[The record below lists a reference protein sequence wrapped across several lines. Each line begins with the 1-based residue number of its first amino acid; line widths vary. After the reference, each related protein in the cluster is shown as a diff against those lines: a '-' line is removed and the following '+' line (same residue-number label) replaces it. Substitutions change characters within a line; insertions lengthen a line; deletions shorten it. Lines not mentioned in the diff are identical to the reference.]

1 MSTIISKQMQIGTSG
16 TATDNFTIRQP
27 ATPDG
32 TVRIANGNS
41 GTTTDLVTVTSAG
54 NMTVV
59 GTTSVAALA
68 VNGNNISAVNSL
80 GFRNRIINGNMVIDQ
95 RNNGASV
102 TVNTTVQYPVDRFSP
117 QFSTTTGTAQRSTVA
132 PAGFSN
138 SLLITN
144 GTGASPSSG
153 QYNGF
158 RHEIEGF
165 NTADLSWGTANALT
179 ITLSFWVRSSI
190 TGTYAGRLA
199 NSGDA
204 RIYVFTYTISAANT
218 WEYKTITIAGDTS
231 GTWATDNTRGI
242 QIIWDLGSGSN
253 FNGTAGVWGT
263 SNVTRTS
270 GSVNWI
276 ATSSATFQI
285 TGVQLEAGT
294 VATPFEQ
301 IDYGRE
307 LLMCQRYFETTLTVA
322 PANSMSVPE
331 TGAFAITDGVA
342 VSFFQYRVQK
352 RAVPTVIFYAPL
364 ATSPAGK
371 VRNAST
377 GSVESISGTTITPSV
392 VGFGIAS
399 GANSQHYQLGVAVS
413 AEL

>member
-1 MSTIISKQMQIGTSG
+1 MSLKLNSSG
-16 TATDNFTIRQP
+16 GGSVTLQEPVTASDLTVNLP
-27 ATPDG
+27 AANG
-32 TVRIANGNS
+32 TVQLEGA
-41 GTTTDLVTVTSAG
+41 
-54 NMTVV
+54 
-59 GTTSVAALA
+59 A
-68 VNGNNISAVNSL
+68 VNIGGNNISAVNSL

-95 RNNGASV
+95 RNAGASI
-102 TVNTTVQYPVDRFSP
+102 TINSTVQYPVDRFSP

-294 VATPFEQ
+294 VATPFERR
-301 IDYGRE
+301 DYGRE
-307 LLMCQRYFETTLTVA
+307 LIMCQRYYIGMNGEAFLGGYQLSGGGTAVSVPFPVAMRASPTVTLTSTGA
-322 PANSMSVPE
+322 IGMAGSPAASNPTQLTFRANWTKNGD
-331 TGAFAITDGVA
+331 TGAFIWGAYYT
-342 VSFFQYRVQK
+342 
-352 RAVPTVIFYAPL
+352 
-364 ATSPAGK
+364 
-371 VRNAST
+371 AS
-377 GSVESISGTTITPSV
+377 I
-392 VGFGIAS
+392 
-399 GANSQHYQLGVAVS
+399 
-413 AEL
+413 EL